1 MLYLLYRIG
10 AFLALTLPI
19 KIAYRI
25 ADISGTVYY
34 FLAKRDRK
42 IVTDNIKVV
51 LNHSENIHKI
61 SKKIAFGNN
70 SNTLK
75 GTSAIFS
82 GWNEIPYHKISRHVF
97 INFARYL
104 VEFFRTPRLDLK
116 YIEKH
121 IKIEGRE
128 NLDKALDLGKGAVL
142 LSAHL
147 GNWELGAAVLSMLGY
162 KINIIAW
169 AHKNS
174 LINNFFLQQ
183 RQSKGITVIP
193 LGAGVRKAFSA
204 LKNNEIVALL
214 GDIDYTKPETGI
226 KVKLF
231 GRDTILP
238 KGPAVFS
245 LKTAAPIVPIFL
257 LREKANKFRFVL
269 SEPIIFKP
277 FKNAESDSANAE
289 SNLIALTEKVAK
301 VIELYVARYPGQWF
315 MLTPRWQTNR

>member
-51 LNHSENIHKI
+51 LNRSENIHKI
-61 SKKIAFGNN
+61 S
-70 SNTLK
+70 
-75 GTSAIFS
+75 
-82 GWNEIPYHKISRHVF
+82 KISRHVF

-104 VEFFRTPRLDLK
+104 VEFFRTPSLDLK

-147 GNWELGAAVLSMLGY
+147 GNWELGAAILSMLGY

-183 RQSKGITVIP
+183 RQSKGIMVIP

-204 LKNNEIVALL
+204 LRNNEIVALL

-231 GRDTILP
+231 GRDTVLP
-238 KGPAVFS
+238 KGPAAFS

-269 SEPIIFKP
+269 TKPIIFKP
-277 FKNAESDSANAE
+277 LRNAESD
-289 SNLIALTEKVAK
+289 LIALTEKVAK
-301 VIELYVARYPGQWF
+301 VIEFYVARYPGQWF
-315 MLTPRWQTNR
+315 MLTPRWQTNQ

>member
-19 KIAYRI
+19 KIVYRI

-51 LNHSENIHKI
+51 LNRSENIHKI
-61 SKKIAFGNN
+61 S
-70 SNTLK
+70 
-75 GTSAIFS
+75 
-82 GWNEIPYHKISRHVF
+82 KISRHVF

-147 GNWELGAAVLSMLGY
+147 GNWELGAAVLSILGY

-204 LKNNEIVALL
+204 LRNNEIVALL
-214 GDIDYTKPETGI
+214 GDIDYTKPEAGI

-231 GRDTILP
+231 GRDTVLP

-277 FKNAESDSANAE
+277 LRNAESDSAFAE
-289 SNLIALTEKVAK
+289 SDLIALTEKVAK
-301 VIELYVARYPGQWF
+301 VIEFYVARYPGQWF
-315 MLTPRWQTNR
+315 MLTPRWQTNQ